1 MRVLLDYTRRYPWRS
16 AFTLLLL
23 LASGAAEGVSL
34 GALVPLLALSQ
45 PGADAKMNRFSR
57 GVLDGMHHLGFQPD
71 LGPLIAVVALGM
83 TLRAGL
89 DFTAYR
95 YVGYTIAS
103 IATDLRL
110 ALVRALL
117 AVRWP
122 YFHSQ
127 PVGRFVNAMSSEAD
141 RASKTY
147 FQGAKFVAIAVQLVV
162 YAVVALFVSWKATL
176 YYLAS
181 AGAIAVGLHRL
192 VRIARRSGKRQ
203 TKILRSIAA
212 QLNDS
217 VLSVKSLKAMG
228 REKLADKVLAGQT
241 TALDRA
247 LRLEVIAKEGL
258 KSSQLAISAVLVG
271 TGYWYL
277 ISVWQL
283 PVAEAMVLI
292 FLFVRLLDTAG
303 KLQEMHQTAVVGE
316 SAYFALQGMIGG
328 ARAQEEHSPGTRSPS
343 LERGLRLD
351 DVVFA
356 YEGKEPVLRGL
367 TLEIP
372 AGTSTALLGLSG
384 VGKTTVVDLIIGL
397 LRPQHGSVTVDGVPL
412 QELDLNA
419 WRRMIGYVPQDA
431 LLLHDSVLHN
441 VSLGDPSIDAACAER
456 ALRKAGAWDFVS
468 ALPEGIHASVGERGT
483 RLSGGQRQRIVI
495 ARALALDPKLLIL
508 DEATSSLDPQTE
520 EEVWRILMSLHGKIT
535 VVAITHRPVLVRS
548 VDRAFRIEK
557 GIAVRVESGEAAVR
571 SLG

>member
-1 MRVLLDYTRRYPWRS
+1 MRVLFDYARRYPWRS
-16 AFTLLLL
+16 TLTLLLL
-23 LASGAAEGVSL
+23 IASGAAEGVSL
-34 GALVPLLALSQ
+34 GALIPLFALSE
-45 PGADAKMNRFSR
+45 PGANDKTNSLSR
-57 GVLDGMHHLGFQPD
+57 SVLDAMHHIGIQPD

-83 TLRAGL
+83 TMRAGL
-89 DFTAYR
+89 DFIAYR

-117 AVRWP
+117 TVRWE

-147 FQGAKFVAIAVQLVV
+147 FQGAKFVAIAVQLAV

-192 VRIARRSGKRQ
+192 VRTARRSGKRQ

-212 QLNDS
+212 QLNDN

-247 LRLEVIAKEGL
+247 LRLEVIAKQGL
-258 KSSQLAISAVLVG
+258 KSAQLAIFALLVG
-271 TGYWYL
+271 AGYWYL
-277 ISVWQL
+277 IAAWQL
-283 PVAEAMVLI
+283 PKAEAMVLI
-292 FLFVRLLDTAG
+292 FLFLRILVTVG
-303 KLQEMHQTAVVGE
+303 NLQEMHQTAAVGE
-316 SAYFALQGMIGG
+316 SAYFALLDMIHG
-328 ARAQEEHSPGTRSPS
+328 ARAQEEHSTGTRVPS
-343 LERGLRLD
+343 LERDLRLD
-351 DVVFA
+351 GVVFA
-356 YEGKEPVLRGL
+356 YDGKEPVLRGL

-384 VGKTTVVDLIIGL
+384 TGKTTIVDLVIGL
-397 LRPQHGSVTVDGVPL
+397 LRPQHGAVLVDGVPL
-412 QELDLNA
+412 QELDLHA

-441 VSLGDPSIDAACAER
+441 VSLGDPGIDEARAER
-456 ALRKAGAWDFVS
+456 ALRTAGAWDFVS

-495 ARALALDPKLLIL
+495 ARALALEPKLLIL

-520 EEVWRILMSLHGKIT
+520 EEVWRILTSLRGKMT
-535 VVAITHRPVLVRS
+535 VIAITHRPALVRS

>member
-1 MRVLLDYTRRYPWRS
+1 MRVLVDYARRYPWRS
-16 AFTLLLL
+16 AVTLLLL
-23 LASGAAEGVSL
+23 IASGAAEGVSL
-34 GALVPLLALSQ
+34 GALVPLFALSE
-45 PGADAKMNRFSR
+45 PGANDKTNSLSR
-57 GVLDGMHHLGFQPD
+57 SVLDALHHLGIQPD
-71 LGPLIAVVALGM
+71 LGPLIAVVAVGM

-89 DFTAYR
+89 DFAAYR
-95 YVGYTIAS
+95 LVGYTIAS

-110 ALVRALL
+110 SLVRALL

-147 FQGAKFVAIAVQLVV
+147 FQGAKFIAIAVQLAV
-162 YAVVALFVSWKATL
+162 YAVVALFVSWEATL

-181 AGAIAVGLHRL
+181 AGAIAIGLHRL
-192 VRIARRSGKRQ
+192 VRVARRSGKRQ

-228 REKLADKVLAGQT
+228 REKLADKVLVGQT

-247 LRLEVIAKEGL
+247 LRLEVIAKQGL
-258 KSSQLAISAVLVG
+258 KSAQLAIFALLVG

-277 ISVWQL
+277 VASWQL
-283 PVAEAMVLI
+283 PKSEAMVLI
-292 FLFVRLLDTAG
+292 FLFVRLLVTVG
-303 KLQEMHQTAVVGE
+303 NLQEMHQTAAVGE
-316 SAYFALQGMIGG
+316 SAYFALLDMIHG
-328 ARAQEEHSPGTRSPS
+328 AQAQEEHSTGTRVPS
-343 LERGLRLD
+343 LERGIRLD

-356 YEGKEPVLRGL
+356 YENKEPVLRGL
-367 TLEIP
+367 TLDIP
-372 AGTSTALLGLSG
+372 AGTSAALLGLSG

-397 LRPQHGSVTVDGVPL
+397 LRPQRGSVTVDGVPL
-412 QELDLNA
+412 QDLDLHA

-441 VSLGDPSIDAACAER
+441 VSLGDPSIDEARAER
-456 ALRKAGAWDFVS
+456 ALRTAGAWDFVS

-495 ARALALDPKLLIL
+495 ARALALEPKLLIL

-520 EEVWRILMSLHGKIT
+520 EEVWRILTSLHGKMT
-535 VVAITHRPVLVRS
+535 LVAITHRPTLVRS
-548 VDRAFRIEK
+548 VDLAFRIEK